1 VSGFTSDRVRDRSM
15 SAQWVLAVTFLLL
28 VGAFFR
34 AQVMSYEDYRLK
46 SQKNR
51 LRQVPLLAPRGAIL
65 DRNGLNIAENEP
77 GYTVK
82 LFAPSVDSMQAVLDR
97 LASIVALDG
106 GLVRAIVGKFR
117 SAQYQPAV
125 VLSGAD
131 FGTISKLEEH
141 RYLLPGLVVQ
151 TEPRRIYRSRSAVAH
166 LVGYVAEIDEDEL
179 EKGRYP
185 GARMGSIVGRDGL
198 EQQYDSVIRG
208 VDGVRYTEVD
218 ARGRMVREEVSSPSL
233 APIAGNPI
241 TTTIDL
247 RLQEFVDSMWSSELA
262 GTRGALVAMT
272 PDGGVLTLYS
282 APTFDPNEFIGG
294 IGSDLWNRL
303 RDDPAKPL
311 INRAMRGTYPPAS
324 PFKLAIAVIGLRRG
338 VVEFTT
344 HMPITCRGA
353 LQFGNRAFKCW
364 KREGH
369 GSLDL
374 TGAIAGSCDV
384 YFYQLG
390 IRLGL
395 PAILEEGTRI
405 GFGERSGIDLG
416 NEQRPIFPP
425 NTAYYNRRYGPR
437 GWSAAVP
444 LNLAI
449 GQGENSQTLMNMMRF
464 YAALAGDGNTGA
476 PFLVAR
482 RKGAQRSLGITR
494 KQLAGL
500 QAALAR
506 VVTSGTAAGSGGR
519 LLNVAGKTGT
529 AQNETGKDHGWF
541 IGYAP
546 ADNPEIVVGA
556 IMESLEGH
564 GGAFVAPYVV
574 RVIKRYLASIDPTL
588 AAARVRV
595 PVLQDS
601 VTGAGS
607 SLTIPPDTTAR

>member
-1 VSGFTSDRVRDRSM
+1 MSGFTTDRIRDRAA

-34 AQVMSYEDYRLK
+34 AQVMGYKDYRLQ

-65 DRNGLNIAENEP
+65 DRNGLSIAENAP

-82 LFAPSVDSMQAVLDR
+82 LFAPTVDSMRAVLGR
-97 LASIVALDG
+97 LANLVALDSG
-106 GLVRAIVGKFR
+106 VVRSIVGRFR
-117 SAQYQPAV
+117 TAPYQPAV
-125 VLSGAD
+125 VLTGAD
-131 FGTISKLEEH
+131 FSTVSKLEEH

-166 LVGYVAEIDEDEL
+166 LVGYVAEVDEAEL
-179 EKGRYP
+179 AKGRYA

-218 ARGRMVREEVSSPSL
+218 SRGRMVREEVTSPSL

-247 RLQEFVDSMWSSELA
+247 RLQEFVDSMWSSELS

-294 IGSDLWNRL
+294 IGSALWNRL
-303 RDDPAKPL
+303 RADPAKPL

-324 PFKLAIAVIGLRRG
+324 PFKLATAVMALRRG
-338 VVEFTT
+338 VVDFTS
-344 HMPITCRGA
+344 HMPIPCRGA
-353 LQFGNRAFKCW
+353 LQFGNRAFRCW
-364 KREGH
+364 RPEGH

-374 TGAIAGSCDV
+374 TGAIAASCDV

-390 IRLGL
+390 IRVGL

-405 GFGERSGIDLG
+405 GFGDRSGIDLG

-425 NTAYYNRRYGPR
+425 NTEYYNRRYGPR
-437 GWSAAVP
+437 GWSPAVT

-464 YAALAGDGNTGA
+464 YAALAGDGTAGA

-482 RKGAQRSLGITR
+482 PKGEQRSLGITPA
-494 KQLAGL
+494 QLAGL
-500 QAALAR
+500 KAAMAR
-506 VVTSGTAAGSGGR
+506 VVASGTAAGSGGR

-546 ADNPEIVVGA
+546 ADNPQIVVGA
-556 IMESLEGH
+556 IMESLQGH
-564 GGAFVAPYVV
+564 GGAYVAPYVV
-574 RVIKRYLASIDPTL
+574 RVIKRYLTAIDPTL
-588 AAARVRV
+588 ATAKVRV

-601 VTGAGS
+601 ITGGDS
-607 SLTIPPDTTAR
+607 SVIVPPDTTAR

>member
-1 VSGFTSDRVRDRSM
+1 MSGFTGDRVRDRST
-15 SAQWVLAVTFLLL
+15 SAQRVLAVTFLLL

-34 AQVMSYEDYRLK
+34 AQVMSYEDYRLQ

-82 LFAPSVDSMQAVLDR
+82 LFAPSVDSMRAVLGR
-97 LASIVALDG
+97 LASIVALDS

-131 FGTISKLEEH
+131 FGTISRLEEH

-151 TEPRRIYRSRSAVAH
+151 TEPRRVYRSRSAVAH
-166 LVGYVAEIDEDEL
+166 LVGYVAEIDQDEL
-179 EKGRYP
+179 ERGRYP

-294 IGSDLWNRL
+294 IGSDLWQRL

-324 PFKLAIAVIGLRRG
+324 PFKLATAVIGLRRG

-353 LQFGNRAFKCW
+353 LQFGNRAFRCW

-425 NTAYYNRRYGPR
+425 NTEYYNRRYGPR
-437 GWSAAVP
+437 GWSAAVT

-464 YAALAGDGNTGA
+464 YAAIAGDGNIGA
-476 PFLVAR
+476 PYIVRPRDAPV
-482 RKGAQRSLGITR
+482 RSLGLTPE
-494 KQLAGL
+494 QLAGL
-500 QAALAR
+500 KEALSA
-506 VVTSGTAAGSGGR
+506 VVQRGTAAGSGGR

-541 IGYAP
+541 LGYAP
-546 ADNPEIVVGA
+546 ADNPQIVVGA

-574 RVIKRYLASIDPTL
+574 RVIKRYLTSIDPTL
-588 AAARVRV
+588 AAAKVRV

-601 VTGAGS
+601 VTGADS

>member
-1 VSGFTSDRVRDRSM
+1 MSGLTSDQIRDRSAR
-15 SAQWVLAVTFLLL
+15 AQWVLAVTFLLL

-34 AQVMSYEDYRLK
+34 AQVMSFEDYRLQ

-82 LFAPSVDSMQAVLDR
+82 LFAPSVDSMRAVLGR
-97 LASIVALDG
+97 LANLVALDS
-106 GLVRAIVGKFR
+106 GLVRTIVGKFR

-125 VLSGAD
+125 VLTGAD
-131 FGTISKLEEH
+131 FTTVSKLEEH

-151 TEPRRIYRSRSAVAH
+151 TEPRRIYRSGSAVAH
-166 LVGYVAEIDEDEL
+166 LVGYVAEVDEDEL
-179 EKGRYP
+179 AKDRYP

-198 EQQYDSVIRG
+198 EQEYDSLIRG

-247 RLQEFVDSMWSSELA
+247 RLQEFVDSMWSNELA

-294 IGSDLWNRL
+294 IASDLWGRL

-324 PFKLAIAVIGLRRG
+324 PFKLATAVIALRRG
-338 VVEFTT
+338 VVDFNS
-344 HMPITCRGA
+344 HMPISCRGA
-353 LQFGNRAFKCW
+353 LQFGNRPFKCW
-364 KREGH
+364 RREGH

-390 IRLGL
+390 LRVGL
-395 PAILEEGTRI
+395 PGMLEEGTKI
-405 GFGERSGIDLG
+405 GFGERSGLDLG

-425 NTAYYNRRYGPR
+425 NTEYYNRRYGPR
-437 GWSAAVP
+437 GWSAAVT

-464 YAALAGDGNTGA
+464 YAALAGDGNAGA

-482 RKGAQRSLGITR
+482 AKGEQRSLGITR
-494 KQLAGL
+494 EQLAGL
-500 QAALAR
+500 KAAMAR
-506 VVTSGTAAGSGGR
+506 VVASGTAAGSGGR

-541 IGYAP
+541 LGYAP
-546 ADNPEIVVGA
+546 ADNPQIVVGA

-574 RVIKRYLASIDPTL
+574 RVIKRYLTSIDPTL
-588 AAARVRV
+588 AGASVRG

-601 VTGAGS
+601 ITGRDTS
-607 SLTIPPDTTAR
+607 VIVPPDTAR